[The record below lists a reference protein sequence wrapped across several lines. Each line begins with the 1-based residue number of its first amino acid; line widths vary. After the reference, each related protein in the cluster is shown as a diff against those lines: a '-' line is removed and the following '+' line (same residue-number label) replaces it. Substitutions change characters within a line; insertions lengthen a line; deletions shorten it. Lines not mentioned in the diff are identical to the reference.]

1 MTPFKQQKITELLTK
16 IRNAHHGPHD
26 RAKLSEELN
35 DIRPPI
41 SVLPPEILSHIF
53 QYVFH
58 LPRKPLF
65 RIVSLVSRHWRR
77 VLVNTP
83 ELWAIIDL
91 DVSSPRG
98 KSILPTFIANSGDC
112 ALSVTFRFRGRI
124 NREEQT
130 LVDPSVDSRIIENFG
145 RIQSLSLTNP
155 PISWFDGLPQ
165 LQRLQHLTLQN
176 HEGPRVPTS
185 IPVDRMPSVSE
196 LTLINLKSVQ
206 LDTRCLNITSLTL
219 TQIRIT
225 TTVRIF
231 TQCPFLKYLHLEYLD
246 RVQDPANRFAGADGQ
261 DNNFPNKTILLPNL
275 ETLVWFVGKPQDIF
289 VLSWQMAIIT
299 HLTVPSLKSLK
310 WDQKVDFS
318 GHLRSIVGFFGRVAL
333 TLTDLEFSRVGQTGT
348 VISGEVFVDDCAVE
362 RMVFSDCGSDFV
374 DGILQDVKSPT
385 RFPGLKKVE
394 MRKNGRLVE
403 RAVVQRYVRLLK
415 QRKGLVFNN
424 VIIVKVLDPQTT
436 SMAEPSPPPIQQ
448 PQPSLPQ
455 PAFVPG
461 GQMVPGQPPP
471 AIPGQGPMDTTPTA
485 PAVDGQTPVVVA
497 VEENPCETLYIQNL
511 NEKVKPQVLQATLR
525 GLFKSYGD
533 VLDVVAHGNMR
544 MRGQAFVSF
553 DSVDSARK
561 AMKDVQRFPLYSK
574 PMQITFAKTRSDAV
588 VKKLDA
594 ESYDQHKQRRDEHKK
609 ATRYTNPI
617 KSKFRLKR
625 MAAEM
630 DGGAAL
636 PQSKRPAVQMP
647 DEYLPPNK
655 ILFLQNLPES
665 VTKDQL
671 MSLFSQYPNLYEVRM
686 IPTKKD
692 IAFVEYVDEGSAGV
706 AKDALHNY
714 KLDGENKIKIT
725 FARK

>member
-1 MTPFKQQKITELLTK
+1 
-16 IRNAHHGPHD
+16 
-26 RAKLSEELN
+26 
-35 DIRPPI
+35 
-41 SVLPPEILSHIF
+41 
-53 QYVFH
+53 
-58 LPRKPLF
+58 
-65 RIVSLVSRHWRR
+65 
-77 VLVNTP
+77 
-83 ELWAIIDL
+83 
-91 DVSSPRG
+91 
-98 KSILPTFIANSGDC
+98 
-112 ALSVTFRFRGRI
+112 
-124 NREEQT
+124 
-130 LVDPSVDSRIIENFG
+130 
-145 RIQSLSLTNP
+145 
-155 PISWFDGLPQ
+155 
-165 LQRLQHLTLQN
+165 
-176 HEGPRVPTS
+176 
-185 IPVDRMPSVSE
+185 
-196 LTLINLKSVQ
+196 
-206 LDTRCLNITSLTL
+206 
-219 TQIRIT
+219 
-225 TTVRIF
+225 
-231 TQCPFLKYLHLEYLD
+231 
-246 RVQDPANRFAGADGQ
+246 
-261 DNNFPNKTILLPNL
+261 
-275 ETLVWFVGKPQDIF
+275 
-289 VLSWQMAIIT
+289 
-299 HLTVPSLKSLK
+299 
-310 WDQKVDFS
+310 
-318 GHLRSIVGFFGRVAL
+318 
-333 TLTDLEFSRVGQTGT
+333 
-348 VISGEVFVDDCAVE
+348 
-362 RMVFSDCGSDFV
+362 
-374 DGILQDVKSPT
+374 
-385 RFPGLKKVE
+385 
-394 MRKNGRLVE
+394 
-403 RAVVQRYVRLLK
+403 
-415 QRKGLVFNN
+415 
-424 VIIVKVLDPQTT
+424 
-436 SMAEPSPPPIQQ
+436 MAEPSPPPIQQ

-461 GQMVPGQPPP
+461 GQIVPGQPPP
-471 AIPGQGPMDTTPTA
+471 AIPGQGPMDTTPTG